1 MLSSPIPLARAVEPH
16 LLRSYGP
23 ASCGFPSPAQEFEEP
38 PLSLDDLCG
47 IGRPSLFLL
56 IASGDSMTGLGIYDG
71 DILIVD
77 KAKEA
82 TLGNVVVARIGS
94 EFLVKTFTKVDDKP
108 ALKSANPAYKTIILG
123 EDEDAETW
131 GVVLWNLHRL

>member
-1 MLSSPIPLARAVEPH
+1 MN
-16 LLRSYGP
+16 
-23 ASCGFPSPAQEFEEP
+23 
-38 PLSLDDLCG
+38 
-47 IGRPSLFLL
+47 
-56 IASGDSMTGLGIYDG
+56 GLGIYDG

-94 EFLVKTFTKVDDKP
+94 EFLVKTFTRVDDKP